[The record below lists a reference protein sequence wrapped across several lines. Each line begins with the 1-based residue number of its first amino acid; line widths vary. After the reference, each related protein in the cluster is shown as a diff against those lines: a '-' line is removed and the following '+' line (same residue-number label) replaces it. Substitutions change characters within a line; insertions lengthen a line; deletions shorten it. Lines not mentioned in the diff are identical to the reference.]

1 MTINKTVIISPDV
14 LTQEVSGEMILLD
27 LSKEQYLGLNDV
39 GTKVW
44 QLLQE
49 GKNLEMV
56 FETLLEEYDVDA
68 ELLKSDLNQL
78 ISDMHEA
85 EVVEVKEIQDS

>member
-14 LTQEVSGEMILLD
+14 LTQEVSGEMVLLD

-56 FETLLEEYDVDA
+56 FETLLEEYDIDA